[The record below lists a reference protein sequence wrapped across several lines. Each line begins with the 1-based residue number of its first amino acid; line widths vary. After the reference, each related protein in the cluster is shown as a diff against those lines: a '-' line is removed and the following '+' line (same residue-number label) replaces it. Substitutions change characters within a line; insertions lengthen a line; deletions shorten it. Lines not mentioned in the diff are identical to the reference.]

1 MNQSSNL
8 SDINKAIKNAQSY
21 PEYKEACAQ
30 HDAISG
36 ANDWKA
42 DDETSDFDFRLI
54 QKRLSRIKTALT
66 RKDATALISILHE
79 GIHGNLGNLSSP
91 ELEKHSKIGTKV
103 LIETFLNTVCEALEF
118 IYNAD
123 EDDVDFY
130 QKLSFFEETAHAF
143 GQSCLMLS
151 GGAGLGFFHA
161 GVVKAML
168 EEDLIPQVVSGSS
181 AGSIIAALVGTR
193 NKDELKQM
201 LTAESIYAHFHQW
214 SKYQGFKKDGF
225 FDSTPLENALIEI
238 FDLTTF
244 EEAYNKTGI
253 DLTITVSPADLHQN
267 SRLLNSR
274 TSPNA
279 IITQSVRASCA
290 IPYIFPPVYLKAKN
304 QLGEVV
310 PFIPHRKFAD
320 GSLMAD
326 LPFERL
332 ARIYGLNHSIV
343 SQTNPLAQPFLANT
357 KNKSNSIAELTWRHA
372 ANLTKKNSI
381 YFFDVLEA
389 IGSNDNFKLG
399 VHKLRSIV
407 DQQYVGN
414 INIIPKRK
422 ITDFKQLFSNPSLES
437 LTTQINQ
444 AEKATWPFLDVIR
457 RNTLLAK
464 TFRKY
469 LNLLKIK
476 EAEKLKSS

>member
-1 MNQSSNL
+1 MNLTQSL
-8 SDINKAIKNAQSY
+8 SETAKAIDNAVTYS
-21 PEYKEACAQ
+21 EYKQASEH
-30 HDAISG
+30 HDALSG

-42 DDETSDFDFRLI
+42 EDKSSDFDYLLI
-54 QKRLSRIKTALT
+54 QKRLQRINAALS

-79 GIHGNLGNLSSP
+79 GIHGNLGNLSNP
-91 ELEKHSKIGTKV
+91 ELEKHSKIGSKL
-103 LIETFLNTVCEALEF
+103 LIEDFLDTVCDALEF

-123 EDDVDFY
+123 ENDVDLY
-130 QKLSFFEETAHAF
+130 QKINFFDETSHAF

-161 GVVKAML
+161 GVVSALL
-168 EEDLIPQVVSGSS
+168 EQDLVPQVVSGSS

-193 NKDELKQM
+193 QKDDLKQM
-201 LTAESIYAHFHQW
+201 LSAEAIFNHFKQW
-214 SKYQGFKKDGF
+214 SQYQGLSKEGF
-225 FDSTPLENALIEI
+225 LDSAPLENALIEL

-244 EEAYNKTGI
+244 EEAYNHTGV
-253 DLTITVSPADLHQN
+253 DMTITVSPADLHQN
-267 SRLLNSR
+267 PRMLNSR

-290 IPYIFPPVYLKAKN
+290 IPYVFPPVYLKAKN
-304 QLGEVV
+304 QQGEVV

-343 SQTNPLAQPFLANT
+343 SQTNPLARPFLANT
-357 KNKSNSIAELTWRHA
+357 KNKSSSIAELTWRHA
-372 ANLTKKNSI
+372 ANLAKKNSI

-389 IGSNDNFKLG
+389 ISSNDTFKLG

-437 LTTQINQ
+437 LTTQIMQ
-444 AEKATWPFLDVIR
+444 AEKATWPYLDVIR
-457 RNTLLAK
+457 RNTLIAK

-469 LNLLKIK
+469 LNLLKQQEIK
-476 EAEKLKSS
+476 LHQ